1 MKLCKSKLNEG
12 NLIIEECVEKEK
24 KAQHAFI
31 KESNECML
39 KAAKDEKRLENLM
52 GFKKRAYNGKK
63 ERERKSP
70 EWRIHQTNNR
80 DSD

>member
-1 MKLCKSKLNEG
+1 M
-12 NLIIEECVEKEK
+12 EKEK
-24 KAQHAFI
+24 KAQHVFI
-31 KESNECML
+31 KESNKCML
-39 KAAKDEKRLENLM
+39 GLDKEKNLM

>member
-1 MKLCKSKLNEG
+1 M
-12 NLIIEECVEKEK
+12 EKEK
-24 KAQHAFI
+24 KAQHVFI
-31 KESNECML
+31 KESNKCML
-39 KAAKDEKRLENLM
+39 KAAKDEKGLDKEENLM

>member
-1 MKLCKSKLNEG
+1 M
-12 NLIIEECVEKEK
+12 EKEK

-31 KESNECML
+31 KESNECIL
-39 KAAKDEKRLENLM
+39 KAAKHEKVLDEEENLM
-52 GFKKRAYNGKK
+52 GYKKRAYKGTK